1 MGGSVYKVSY
11 SFLFETHHN
20 SHIAQIASEQLQSSP
35 DDDVVLEWDEY
46 QLKFVLEYLQGKGHV
61 ILPRTVPKAVYLAHL
76 FYYGITNVDE
86 SKIVQ
91 ISTLAS
97 LRYRQLW
104 NDEVT
109 AKIKS
114 WNIRI
119 AIGLLAK
126 VCVVNHLTSGEKLVI
141 AIQHDDV
148 VLELDGDRLKFVLEY
163 LRGKGHVILPRTVP
177 KALYSAYL
185 FYYGI
190 INVDE
195 SKIVRIS
202 TVAGL
207 HHRRQWEGV
216 VRAEIK
222 SWNIRIAIGL
232 LAKVCAI
239 NHVDSGEK
247 LVFTIQHDDITR
259 LSLLDDSPTCSLK
272 LWMELRAL
280 LLLKGKKSF

>member
-1 MGGSVYKVSY
+1 M
-11 SFLFETHHN
+11 L
-20 SHIAQIASEQLQSSP
+20 
-35 DDDVVLEWDEY
+35 D
-46 QLKFVLEYLQGKGHV
+46 
-61 ILPRTVPKAVYLAHL
+61 
-76 FYYGITNVDE
+76 
-86 SKIVQ
+86 SK
-91 ISTLAS
+91 
-97 LRYRQLW
+97 
-104 NDEVT
+104 D
-109 AKIKS
+109 
-114 WNIRI
+114 
-119 AIGLLAK
+119 
-126 VCVVNHLTSGEKLVI
+126 
-141 AIQHDDV
+141 
-148 VLELDGDRLKFVLEY
+148 KFVLEY

-259 LSLLDDSPTCSLK
+259 LSLQNDFFPLRRRSARNSIHNFKEHVGESSSKDRRVMSSCWIVKTSL
-272 LWMELRAL
+272 
-280 LLLKGKKSF
+280 F

>member
-1 MGGSVYKVSY
+1 MSY
-11 SFLFETHHN
+11 SFLFETHRN
-20 SHIAQIASEQLQSSP
+20 SRIAQIASEQLQSSP
-35 DDDVVLEWDEY
+35 D
-46 QLKFVLEYLQGKGHV
+46 
-61 ILPRTVPKAVYLAHL
+61 
-76 FYYGITNVDE
+76 
-86 SKIVQ
+86 
-91 ISTLAS
+91 
-97 LRYRQLW
+97 
-104 NDEVT
+104 
-109 AKIKS
+109 
-114 WNIRI
+114 
-119 AIGLLAK
+119 
-126 VCVVNHLTSGEKLVI
+126 
-141 AIQHDDV
+141 DDV

-280 LLLKGKKSF
+280 LLLKGKKSFCPTREGCNKYLRKGIGFEIVRVTTYQRQSGMDQSGSAMEITMKVADNDSDTSDEANAFACLLEGNM